1 MRLIL
6 FFVFMPLI
14 ELFLLLELA
23 ELISGIN
30 TFALVIFTGVIG
42 ASLARHQGFG
52 VIQRLQA
59 ETQQGRLPTTTLVDA
74 LMIFVAGAL
83 LITPGIL
90 TDIFGFSLLIPV
102 CRSVYRRWITAWLK
116 KRVRV
121 EGVRMDGFTQGTAEN
136 SHSRD
141 EVIDSYVI
149 ESSTPKQDP

>member
-6 FFVFMPLI
+6 FFVVVPFV
-14 ELFLLLELA
+14 ELFILLKLA
-23 ELISGIN
+23 DLISGWY
-30 TFALVIFTGVIG
+30 TFALVVFTGVIG
-42 ASLARHQGFG
+42 ASLARHQGFS

-74 LMIFVAGAL
+74 LMIFIAGAL

-90 TDIFGFSLLIPV
+90 TDIFGFSLLITG
-102 CRSVYRRWITAWLK
+102 CRTVYRPWITAWLK

-121 EGVRMDGFTQGTAEN
+121 KGVRVDGFTEGN
-136 SHSRD
+136 SYGRD

-149 ESSTPKQDP
+149 ESSTRKQDP